1 MTASRFLLVLLTL
14 WGLAMIVPDVVRV
27 SRPLYSL
34 GLFTDGN
41 GVIADVSEPFHKEAA
56 SPAWRAGIRVG
67 DRLALQAMRCR
78 LSHLE

>member
-27 SRPLYSL
+27 ARPLYSL

-41 GVIADVSEPFHKEAA
+41 GVIADVSEPSTRKRPRPRGAQASGWATGWILKRCAA
-56 SPAWRAGIRVG
+56 A
-67 DRLALQAMRCR
+67 
-78 LSHLE
+78 